1 MLLVAALGGNA
12 LLTRG
17 QPLTA
22 EAQRRA
28 AAAAARALA
37 PAAASHRLVVT
48 HGNGPQVGLLAL
60 QEEAYADV
68 PAYPL
73 DVLGAETEGMIGYVL
88 EQELDNVVEGDIATL
103 LTRMVV
109 DADDPAFTQPTKPIG
124 PVYEETEAK
133 RLAAERGWTV
143 APDGDRW
150 RRVVP
155 SPEPRRVIQL
165 PVLRML
171 IDAGVIT
178 VCAGG
183 GGIPVIEHPDGT
195 LQGVEAVIDKDLAS
209 SLLATQLAADALV
222 LLTDVEAVVHEWG
235 TPFARPI
242 RAASPAT
249 LRGMDFAAGSM
260 GPKVEAVCR
269 FVEATGGWA
278 AIGRLDQVAAI
289 VGGQA
294 GTWVTRDVTRL
305 ELGEPLSPRALA
317 R

>member
-17 QPLTA
+17 QPLSA

-109 DADDPAFTQPTKPIG
+109 DADDPAFTRPTKPIG